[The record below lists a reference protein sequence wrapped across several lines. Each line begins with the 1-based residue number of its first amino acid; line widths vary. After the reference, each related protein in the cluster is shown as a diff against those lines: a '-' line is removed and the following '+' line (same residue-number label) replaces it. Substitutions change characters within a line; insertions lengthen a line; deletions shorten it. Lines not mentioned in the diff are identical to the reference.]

1 MIQFKRGDNSMK
13 LYNKKTVADYIMGN
27 DIEGFSV
34 DELEDNVEFMMDVLK
49 MTSDKEMY
57 NFCSDK
63 VKNDPE
69 FVSFVIRLFA
79 KDEEFIATI
88 ADKFLSKIKNNSAP
102 NVEVLVLMAKLIPK
116 SSPRFLK
123 YGVML
128 YGLQL
133 EKDTSIVA
141 AKELYK
147 NDPEE
152 LSCIGETGFTLLY
165 DEYQESEIVTDY
177 FAEKAI
183 EKILHTDSAE
193 FEDLF
198 HRLFKSQEEL
208 EKVNM
213 RSYLIDYIS
222 NLDSELASYIS
233 THIYTLDFAL
243 REIET
248 LKNKWN
254 SYGKRIEAKKFSMMF
269 QKIHMYMEENGHNC
283 SYTEDEL
290 LYSISNDLGITKEIC
305 RNDPSMPSDEQQCEE
320 EMPDISRLE
329 NSTMAYDD
337 LVHYN
342 SIREIITKYY
352 NANSLKDLEDLEEE
366 YGGSSEDSDEI
377 DGMLGEL
384 GLTPDGT
391 EDKKPSNVIDFR
403 SAINKKL

>member
-1 MIQFKRGDNSMK
+1 MK

-27 DIEGFSV
+27 DIEGFSI

-79 KDEEFIATI
+79 KDEEFITTI
-88 ADKFLSKIKNNSAP
+88 ADDFLSKIKNNSAP

-177 FAEKAI
+177 FAEKSI
-183 EKILHTDSAE
+183 EKILHTDSVE
-193 FEDLF
+193 IEDLF

-233 THIYTLDFAL
+233 THVHTLDVAL
-243 REIET
+243 SEIES

-320 EMPDISRLE
+320 EMPDTSRLE
-329 NSTMAYDD
+329 NSTMSYDD

-366 YGGSSEDSDEI
+366 YGDSSEDSDEI
-377 DGMLGEL
+377 DDMLGEL
-384 GLTPDGT
+384 GLTPDDGG
-391 EDKKPSNVIDFR
+391 DKKPSNVIDFR
-403 SAINKKL
+403 SAIDKKM